1 MWWRPCCSPDRQG
14 GDVASHVSLPGDVS
28 LIAGTTGLSGAGVSV
43 THGGVSLK
51 STGVALGGADVPFP
65 ELSFASIPATAAHS
79 STISATLN
87 WLSASP
93 AGFTAVWEAGD
104 IASTVSAFA
113 LLPNQQASA
122 TFTTPATPG
131 TYTLKVTGQSPN
143 TFVVT
148 SGNVVIT

>member
-1 MWWRPCCSPDRQG
+1 M
-14 GDVASHVSLPGDVS
+14 ASHVSLPGDVS
-28 LIAGTTGLSGAGVSV
+28 LVAGTTGLSGAGVSV

-51 STGVALGGADVPFP
+51 GIGAALGGADTAFP

-79 STISATLN
+79 STLSATFN

-93 AGFTAVWEAGD
+93 AGFTAAWNPGNV
-104 IASTVSAFA
+104 ASIVSAFT

-122 TFTTPATPG
+122 TFTTPVAPG
-131 TYTLKVTGQSPN
+131 TYTLTVTGTSPN